1 MASAGPPP
9 VSTKIR
15 SKYVSEPTRISVDEA
30 MIVYLSCGSV
40 MAKNWR
46 TRPAPSSSAASYIER
61 GICRTPPW

>member
-1 MASAGPPP
+1 
-9 VSTKIR
+9 
-15 SKYVSEPTRISVDEA
+15 

-40 MAKNWR
+40 MLKNWR